1 MLRALNRFALA
12 KESIKKLSAV
22 FNLQSA
28 EEQRRQNISIKD
40 IKSTIY
46 VEDIGFEPDGLN
58 RSLFSTKRLRIK
70 FGEKIGVIGSV
81 GSGKSTFLKL
91 IGGVLTPTSGQISY
105 GEFDINAISQADLR
119 KNVAFVGQNPGIF
132 GGNIRE
138 NLLLGNESISDDEV
152 VKLAKITGLSNVLKG
167 LPNGLNFEL
176 SENGKELSGGQKQ
189 ILAIARAFASNPS
202 VFFLTNQPAMDPRKN
217 FLLEIWA
224 ARQKPCGCHA

>member
-1 MLRALNRFALA
+1 MQVGGLLNRFALA

-70 FGEKIGVIGSV
+70 YGEKIGVIGSV

-132 GGNIRE
+132 GE
-138 NLLLGNESISDDEV
+138 TS
-152 VKLAKITGLSNVLKG
+152 VKIC
-167 LPNGLNFEL
+167 F
-176 SENGKELSGGQKQ
+176 
-189 ILAIARAFASNPS
+189 
-202 VFFLTNQPAMDPRKN
+202 
-217 FLLEIWA
+217 
-224 ARQKPCGCHA
+224 